1 MDKEI
6 KTTEKEIRLV
16 EDFDL
21 IFDFYKL
28 VNRQGPGSV
37 EITKLALN
45 FIPGLPVSS
54 KIADIGCGTGGQTI
68 TLAENTSGHITAID
82 LSEKFIEILDKNVKQ
97 AGFEDRF
104 TNLIGSMEDL
114 PFSDN
119 ELDLMWAEGSIYHIG
134 FEKGLREWHQYL
146 KPGGYIAVSEVSW
159 ITKER
164 PQEIEEFWVLNYD
177 GIDTI
182 PNKVAAMQNA
192 GYIPI
197 AHFVLPVNCWLENFY
212 DLVEAAVDPFL
223 KQQNN
228 SEEAKQFI
236 ESQLT
241 EINLYKKY
249 KDYYSYVFY
258 IGQKIG

>member
-28 VNRQGPGSV
+28 VNRQGPGSI

-45 FIPGLPVSS
+45 FIQNLPVNS

-104 TNLIGSMEDL
+104 TNLIGSMEYL

-164 PQEIEEFWVLNYD
+164 PQEIEEFWTLNYD

-182 PNKVAAMQNA
+182 PNKVAVMQDA
-192 GYIPI
+192 GYMPV

-223 KQQNN
+223 IQQNN

-236 ESQLT
+236 ESQVT

>member
-1 MDKEI
+1 MSKEI
-6 KTTEKEIRLV
+6 KTTKKEIKLV

-28 VNRQGPGSV
+28 VSRQGPGSI
-37 EITKLALN
+37 EITKRALD
-45 FIPGLPVSS
+45 FIPGTSVNS

-68 TLAENTSGHITAID
+68 TLAKNTLGHITAID

-104 TNLIGSMEDL
+104 TTLAGSMENL

-119 ELDLMWAEGSIYHIG
+119 ELDLIWAEGSIYHLG
-134 FEKGLREWHQYL
+134 FERGLREWRQYIREE
-146 KPGGYIAVSEVSW
+146 GYIAVSEVSW

-164 PQEIEEFWVLNYD
+164 PLEIDEFWEQNYN

-182 PNKVAAMQNA
+182 PNKIAVMQEA
-192 GYIPI
+192 GYIPVS
-197 AHFVLPVNCWLENFY
+197 HFVLPVNCWLENFY

-223 KQQNN
+223 EEQND

-236 ESQLT
+236 DSQLT

-258 IGQKIG
+258 IGQKI